1 MENKAL
7 GICKSNGNVLNS
19 ALQVI
24 CACLTEADTEAE
36 QTHGGGLSIA
46 GGLAQL
52 STQRKAV
59 CVCVCFQA
67 AFFFFVLTSLSVLLG
82 FDKKSKNPATLV
94 SSSSSTPFSFSS
106 S

>member
-1 MENKAL
+1 MGDMENKAL
-7 GICKSNGNVLNS
+7 GVCKSNGNVLNS

-24 CACLTEADTEAE
+24 CVCLTEAE

-46 GGLAQL
+46 GGLAHL

-67 AFFFFVLTSLSVLLG
+67 AFFFFFGVNKPECSAG
-82 FDKKSKNPATLV
+82 I
-94 SSSSSTPFSFSS
+94 
-106 S
+106 

>member
-24 CACLTEADTEAE
+24 CAHLTEADTETE
-36 QTHGGGLSIA
+36 QTHSGGLSIA

-52 STQRKAV
+52 STQCKAV
-59 CVCVCFQA
+59 C
-67 AFFFFVLTSLSVLLG
+67 SEVLLLAY
-82 FDKKSKNPATLV
+82 F
-94 SSSSSTPFSFSS
+94 
-106 S
+106 